1 MNGKL
6 TTHVL
11 DLMNGIPAEG
21 LNIDLWKL
29 EPERTFI
36 KTVTTNSDGRVDSPL
51 LCDEQFNPGEY
62 ELVFYVA
69 DYFKKKGV
77 IPAATPFLDQVPVRF
92 GISDMNSHY
101 HVPLLV
107 APGGYSTYR
116 GS

>member
-51 LCDEQFNPGEY
+51 LCDEQINPG
-62 ELVFYVA
+62 
-69 DYFKKKGV
+69 
-77 IPAATPFLDQVPVRF
+77 
-92 GISDMNSHY
+92 SMNSY
-101 HVPLLV
+101 FMWLITLRKR
-107 APGGYSTYR
+107 GYSSGNPVS
-116 GS
+116 GSSPC